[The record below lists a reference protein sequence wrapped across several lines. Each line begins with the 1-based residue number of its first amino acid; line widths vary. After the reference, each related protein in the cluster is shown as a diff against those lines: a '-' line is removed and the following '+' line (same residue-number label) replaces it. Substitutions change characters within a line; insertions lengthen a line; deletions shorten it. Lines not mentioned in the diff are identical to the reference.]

1 MSDSE
6 KMEGGHV
13 MKEPEFKISK
23 IKYYKEVVNKKEI
36 VLVCRREVVI
46 DVIREEKTGKE
57 CEGQGSQRVKY
68 STM

>member
-1 MSDSE
+1 
-6 KMEGGHV
+6 
-13 MKEPEFKISK
+13 MKRK
-23 IKYYKEVVNKKEI
+23 N

-46 DVIREEKTGKE
+46 DVIREEKTGNE